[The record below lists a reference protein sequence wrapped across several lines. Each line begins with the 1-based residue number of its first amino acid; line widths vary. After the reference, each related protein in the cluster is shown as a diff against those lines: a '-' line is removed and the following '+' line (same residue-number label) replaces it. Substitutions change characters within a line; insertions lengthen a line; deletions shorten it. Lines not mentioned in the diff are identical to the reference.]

1 MKITAEGCRKI
12 AEDVKANAA
21 FIYVEKEILAAAESG
36 LLCAEVRINEK
47 IYTQDEQA
55 NEKIVQRII
64 DKLEVAGFNVCLDS
78 NAGVQR
84 LIISFEK

>member
-36 LLCAEVRINEK
+36 LL
-47 IYTQDEQA
+47 
-55 NEKIVQRII
+55 
-64 DKLEVAGFNVCLDS
+64 
-78 NAGVQR
+78 
-84 LIISFEK
+84 